1 MKKAL
6 IGFACM
12 AAATT
17 GVAVSSTPEI
27 PPSDSETIESENTVD
42 NRVTIPVSVDG
53 QGPFD
58 FIVDTGA
65 ERTVISREL
74 AETLELH
81 ASEDVWLTT
90 ILNVEQVPT
99 VIIPRLGAGRR
110 TVDEI
115 QAPALARTDLGAA
128 GVLGIDALEDQQVLF
143 DFEQDLMTF
152 SEAQIEESDW
162 SEGDVIVVRA
172 RQRSGRLVLA
182 RANVEGTRIHAI
194 VDTGSAVTIG
204 NNALRERLI
213 RRGRM
218 DPNQFFTITSVTG
231 STMDINYAFVD
242 ELRIGSV
249 RLNNLPIAFADTEL
263 FRQLDLL
270 DRPAVLLGMNAL
282 RVFDRVL
289 IDFANRRLRLQ
300 LPTGGPSDTPLLAQI
315 VDDTPSSAEYAAT
328 GASRPIGD

>member
-1 MKKAL
+1 MKLAL
-6 IGFACM
+6 IGFASM
-12 AAATT
+12 AAATA
-17 GVAVSSTPEI
+17 GIAIGSTPEI
-27 PPSDSETIESENTVD
+27 PPQDSETIESENTID

-58 FIVDTGA
+58 FIVDTGS

-74 AETLELH
+74 ADTLELH
-81 ASEDVWLTT
+81 ASDDVWLTT

-99 VIIPRLGAGRR
+99 VIIPQLGAGRR
-110 TVDEI
+110 TVDDI

-143 DFEQDLMTF
+143 DFERNRMTF
-152 SEAQIEESDW
+152 SQARIEESEW

-218 DPNQFFTITSVTG
+218 DPEQFFTITSVTG

-242 ELRIGSV
+242 ELRIGGV
-249 RLNNLPIAFADTEL
+249 RLNNVPVAFADTEL

-300 LPTGGPSDTPLLAQI
+300 LPTGGPSDTPMLAQI
-315 VDDTPSSAEYAAT
+315 VDEIPRAD
-328 GASRPIGD
+328 